1 MASSSLAPT
10 AQTLEV
16 PGARLY
22 YEVRGRG
29 PLVVLVGA
37 PMDAGPFGPLA
48 DLLAGDYTVLTTD
61 PRGINRSPVDDP
73 DQDSTPEMRADDLSR
88 LVARV
93 DAGPA
98 VILGSSGGAVSALA
112 LVQAHPEQVRVIVAH
127 EPPLIELLPDR
138 AERHAGSEVVIA
150 RWLGGDYAGSWRAF
164 LENADIRLPE
174 GVFEAVFG
182 GEPDA
187 QAIADTTYQ
196 NTHMLRPTC
205 QWRPDIAALRSVA
218 SRRGR
223 HRRGVRGAGLRPDVA
238 GSGGGA
244 GYRADDV
251 PRRAYRVRRGSGGVC
266 GPAASGPRWR
276 PWRPQR
282 SVTAIASTS
291 IRYPGPASVSTPTTV
306 SAGLCSPNRCCLARS
321 MTGRCS
327 GRW

>member
-1 MASSSLAPT
+1 MAPSSLAPT

-88 LVARV
+88 LVEHV

-112 LVQAHPEQVRVIVAH
+112 LVQAHPEQVHVVVAH
-127 EPPLIELLPDR
+127 EPPLLELLPDC
-138 AERHAGSEVVIA
+138 AERHAGNEVVIA
-150 RWLGGDYAGSWRAF
+150 RWLAGDYAGSWRAF
-164 LENADIRLPE
+164 LENADIQLPE

-182 GEPDA
+182 GRPDA
-187 QAIADTTYQ
+187 QALADTTYQ
-196 NTHMLRPTC
+196 NTHMLRPTT
-205 QWRPDIAALRSVA
+205 QWRPDIAVLRSVA
-218 SRRGR
+218 AQVVVGIGEGSAGQVCDRTSRALAAELGIE
-223 HRRGVRGAGLRPDVA
+223 PTMFP
-238 GSGGGA
+238 GGHTGFA
-244 GYRADDV
+244 ED
-251 PRRAYRVRRGSGGVC
+251 
-266 GPAASGPRWR
+266 PAEFAARL
-276 PWRPQR
+276 R
-282 SVTAIASTS
+282 SVL
-291 IRYPGPASVSTPTTV
+291 
-306 SAGLCSPNRCCLARS
+306 AGALGGL
-321 MTGRCS
+321 S
-327 GRW
+327 GR